1 MFALDILNQYQ
12 SENGN
17 VLAAGKLFIYK
28 QGRTELAEIYSDI
41 NGSVELA
48 NPVIL
53 NNLGM
58 TDTPVYLSRLYSY
71 TVVCKNM
78 YGEELFS
85 RDVYPNIDSDAGPAI
100 SGYLYE
106 GISPIVVNNV
116 DKAISAI
123 NVPIGVQEPLYFVED
138 SSAACIIGVYT
149 SAISVSGYV
158 TSGEL
163 ATVSGEITAMIPST
177 AGLASEEY
185 VNSSVSGKLDTTA
198 FSTVSGSFLTA
209 HQDLSNYATKDFVN
223 DNIDSATSGLL
234 PTSAYSDTSGNF
246 ILKSNS
252 ADIINEAS
260 ALSTGWVSDQNYLVT
275 NDITGKQDITGM
287 TAYQAA
293 GDYYSAS
300 NPSGFVTSGQL
311 STVSADITAMIPT
324 ALTGEY
330 LDKASADTLYYG
342 INNPSGFIT
351 GVDLTPYQTTAG
363 MTAYAQNSALD
374 DKLDASAFSTV
385 SSTFLT
391 AVPAG
396 YATTGDVNDLA
407 ISISETYQVKGDYL
421 TTSDSGNFYTT
432 ANESGFITNDAITG
446 KQDITGMTAY
456 QEAGNYYSA
465 SNPSGFI
472 TAVPTSYLQ
481 NTDLGIT
488 NNIITSISGLTIAG
502 VEGDYELVPG
512 NGIQLVD
519 DPNERTT
526 TISVSGDYATNSQ
539 LQTVSGEITALIP
552 TALTGEYLD
561 KASADTLYYPL
572 NTNPSGYLVEDDITG
587 KQDVSAMTAYVQN
600 SAFTAQLTL
609 SGGNGVSLVEDNVNN
624 VLLINVT
631 ADGGDAEVNSL
642 VHTNSADWNNVSSK
656 EDKLIF
662 SYTTANE
669 ISAINSS
676 AIACSDDS
684 AVNLLVHTNSATW
697 DSVSGKLDEN
707 VYATQSG
714 NFLTAV
720 PNTYL
725 QNTDLEISDNKIT
738 GISGVPLSAG
748 SEFPASADEACALVT
763 ANSGTWDSVTGKQE
777 TLTFS
782 YTNGDEISAINNSAL
797 AADPIPFEM
806 YTISGTGAVDV
817 YEQNNTL
824 WISGKDFTNDITAK
838 QDNLTF
844 SYTTANEISAINSSA
859 IAGGGEFPASAD
871 EACALVQTNSATWDG
886 VTGKLDKTASANFYT
901 TANPSGFMTSGQ
913 FKLYNYQV
921 TGIVLNGVTR
931 DIKAANSTYANTAT
945 NAEYDTN
952 GNSLTALYDFIQNN
966 SASWTGGGGGGSGST
981 SNIIYKQFGNG
992 YGGSGIYLSGSG
1004 DVVFSV
1010 YAPNGISTITVYYP
1024 DTYTQDTVYFSP
1036 DYNQYNVYTA
1046 LYTVTGNANPDL
1058 NVQDTSDW
1066 QISAGDMII
1075 MNLNNAGFGVGSGSF
1090 VVNSIA
1096 YLTTGNIEKYDYQQ
1110 GYYQQMTSWYDTL
1123 SDYQMSGAT
1132 GQDNYAIHMN
1142 GDPYNNNYSWE
1153 ISVKSLGGG
1162 NTGST
1167 VTSADVLPATDGLDP
1182 YTTYT
1187 LKWSTYNGGLYWG
1200 T

>member
-748 SEFPASADEACALVT
+748 SEFPASADEACALV
-763 ANSGTWDSVTGKQE
+763 
-777 TLTFS
+777 
-782 YTNGDEISAINNSAL
+782 
-797 AADPIPFEM
+797 
-806 YTISGTGAVDV
+806 
-817 YEQNNTL
+817 
-824 WISGKDFTNDITAK
+824 
-838 QDNLTF
+838 
-844 SYTTANEISAINSSA
+844 
-859 IAGGGEFPASAD
+859 
-871 EACALVQTNSATWDG
+871 QTNSATWDG

>member
-260 ALSTGWVSDQNYLVT
+260 ALSTGWVSDQNYLVA

-287 TAYQAA
+287 TAYQVA

-748 SEFPASADEACALVT
+748 SEFPASADEACALV
-763 ANSGTWDSVTGKQE
+763 
-777 TLTFS
+777 
-782 YTNGDEISAINNSAL
+782 
-797 AADPIPFEM
+797 
-806 YTISGTGAVDV
+806 
-817 YEQNNTL
+817 
-824 WISGKDFTNDITAK
+824 
-838 QDNLTF
+838 
-844 SYTTANEISAINSSA
+844 
-859 IAGGGEFPASAD
+859 
-871 EACALVQTNSATWDG
+871 QTNSATWDG

-1075 MNLNNAGFGVGSGSF
+1075 MNQNNAGFGVGSGSF